1 LVLLGG
7 DGDDVL
13 IGGAAAD
20 RLEGGG
26 GNDFLRGGA
35 GDDTLIAGSGNDT
48 LQGESGKDAL
58 DGGSGNDTAVV
69 QTALPIAY
77 WNLNETSG
85 TTLKDLAGK
94 PQNGTFYGDP
104 DLGNSG
110 PSTSVAP
117 FGAKTSAEFNHDSA
131 DYIAVAPDAEF
142 EVADGT
148 IQFWFKT
155 DDAGRDQTLF
165 AKDHKDTA
173 AGQVRIGIDSRDLVV
188 ELESSSKTFS
198 IDTDGTSFNDLVKSD
213 TWYQLTFTFGHAGM
227 KLYLDGMLVGTNTY
241 TGGLVGNHEAIVIG
255 GGNQSN
261 TDTSGNLSKLKI
273 SNPVDGKIDE
283 VAVFATA
290 LTAQQ
295 IQQSRERGALGVMRP
310 EDLGTVDGTDTLIS
324 IENIGFTSSPSALA
338 SASTLTQQTAASV
351 SMAAPAVTSISALS
365 VPVAQPNVL
374 SSEKAP
380 TIDWSVP
387 VKDFKLATTEDDGS
401 LQAAKKA
408 RSAMGWI
415 KDFVTGLGSSGD
427 ANSKLRVTL
436 PAGSEVAKKTTQL

>member
-1 LVLLGG
+1 MS
-7 DGDDVL
+7 
-13 IGGAAAD
+13 A
-20 RLEGGG
+20 
-26 GNDFLRGGA
+26 NQH
-35 GDDTLIAGSGNDT
+35 T
-48 LQGESGKDAL
+48 LQGESGKDTL
-58 DGGSGNDTAVV
+58 DGGSGNDTAVA

-94 PQNGTFYGDP
+94 AQNGTFYGNP

-110 PSTSVAP
+110 PSSSAAP
-117 FGAKTSAEFNHDSA
+117 FDAKTSAEFNHDSA

-165 AKDHKDTA
+165 AKDHKGTG

-188 ELESSSKTFS
+188 DLESSSKTSS

-241 TGGLVGNHEAIVIG
+241 TGGLAGNHEAIVIG

-261 TDTSGNLSKLKI
+261 SDTSGNLAKLKI

-283 VAVFATA
+283 VAMFATA

-324 IENIGFTSSPSALA
+324 IENIGFTSSPSASA
-338 SASTLTQQTAASV
+338 SASTSTLQATASARTAEPS
-351 SMAAPAVTSISALS
+351 VTSISALS

-387 VKDFKLATTEDDGS
+387 VKEFKLANTEDDGS

-415 KDFVTGLGSSGD
+415 KDFVTGLGSNGD

-436 PAGSEVAKKTTQL
+436 PAGSDVTKKTTQL